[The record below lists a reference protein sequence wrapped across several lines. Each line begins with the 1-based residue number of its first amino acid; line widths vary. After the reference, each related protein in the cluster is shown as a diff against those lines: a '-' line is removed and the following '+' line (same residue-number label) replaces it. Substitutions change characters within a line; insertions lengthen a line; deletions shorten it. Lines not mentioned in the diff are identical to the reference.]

1 VSVNVALIVRE
12 MLKRIGPLRST
23 VNRARDLLA
32 RYRPLVW
39 RLDGHERDSGMP
51 LAVVFAGQLESKNYI
66 AHLVFAEPPRESALG
81 RRWIWRLL
89 PRNQG
94 VESVDLRVIELEP
107 RERGRFRDRYRACIP
122 CWVGGEIDLAAAV
135 AHIRESKNAKEDLR
149 RIRRDQIEYEVTR
162 SQQAFEHFYVH
173 MYLPYIETVYGD
185 RAFSMSHAEMTSMRD
200 RSELFIVKIKG
211 EAVAGLIIV
220 YENGRPRGWSLGV
233 KDGNRA
239 YVRGGA
245 LRALDYLLVFYLA
258 GKGHATVHMGAS
270 RPFLKDGVLR
280 HKRRIGLRLVD
291 HTSRSYA
298 LQPAHGSRAAEAF
311 LKSNP
316 FIGFGKDESLRG
328 MVFLDDES
336 VSSPPQLQRLIAE
349 YEIPGLSGFEFCA
362 AADMKPVV
370 SVATESAVVQANAA

>member
-1 VSVNVALIVRE
+1 MRKI
-12 MLKRIGPLRST
+12 LKRIAPLRSA
-23 VNRARDLLA
+23 VNFVRDLLA
-32 RYRPLVW
+32 RYRPHAW
-39 RLDGHERDSGMP
+39 RLEGHERNSGIP
-51 LAVVFAGQLESKNYI
+51 LTVMFAGQLESKNYI
-66 AHLVFAEPPRESALG
+66 AHLAFAGAPRESVLG
-81 RRWIWRLL
+81 RRWIWRVL
-89 PRNQG
+89 PRRH
-94 VESVDLRVIELEP
+94 VTDSVDLRIIEVEP
-107 RERGRFRDRYRACIP
+107 RERRTFSDRYRVCIP
-122 CWVGGEIDLAAAV
+122 CWVGGEISLAAAV
-135 AHIRESKNAKEDLR
+135 AHIRQSKNAKEDLR

-162 SQQAFEHFYVH
+162 SDEALERFYAN
-173 MYLPYIETVYGD
+173 MYLPYIENVYGD
-185 RAFSMSHAEMTSMRD
+185 CAFSMSHVEMMRMRD
-200 RSELFIVKIKG
+200 RSELFLVKMNG
-211 EAVAGLIIV
+211 EAVAGLIIL
-220 YENGRPRGWSLGV
+220 YENGRPRAWSLGV

-239 YVRGGA
+239 YVRSGA

-258 GKGHATVHMGAS
+258 GRGHATVHMGAS

-280 HKRRIGLRLVD
+280 HKRRIGLRLMD

-362 AADMKPVV
+362 AADMKSVV
-370 SVATESAVVQANAA
+370 FIPTGPAAVRANAA